1 MDQQFAEVGEKI
13 TEKENPM
20 KSHRALILPACLI
33 WLLLAVAPAWT
44 QANFYEG
51 KTITVVIGA
60 KSGSLA
66 IAAQIVAHH
75 MGKYLPGKPTVI
87 LQNMPGAAHLLATN
101 NVFNIAKPDGLTILA
116 ANPNVAVAQLSQVE
130 QVRFDVRK
138 FHWLGSSGAD
148 GVMFSIR
155 SDLPYKTFDELKKA
169 DRELV
174 AGTTGPGSNAHDF
187 PLLLK
192 EFAGAKLKLV
202 SGYPA
207 NSDVL
212 LAVERKEVDAWSA
225 LATTIKLAVDRGVV
239 RPLVRGRVALEGYEK
254 LPVDENLATSSLGKS
269 LMAIKSIPGAIGRAF
284 AVHPNTPADRIA
296 MLRDAFAKAIKDP
309 DLVAEAT
316 KAKISMSLIS
326 HEQVLKDF
334 NVLLNQTPET
344 LKEMGKYI
352 KAES

>member
-1 MDQQFAEVGEKI
+1 MKRAWIFSFVVGLSLM
-13 TEKENPM
+13 P
-20 KSHRALILPACLI
+20 LISLTLSS
-33 WLLLAVAPAWT
+33 AWA

-51 KTITVVIGA
+51 KAITIQIGA

-75 MGKYLPGKPTVI
+75 LGKYIPGKPAVVV
-87 LQNMPGAAHLLATN
+87 NFMPGAAHLLATN
-101 NVFNIAKPDGLTILA
+101 HVFNIAKPDGLTVLA
-116 ANPNVAVAQLSQVE
+116 ANPNVAIAQLSQVD

-138 FHWLGSSGAD
+138 FQWIGSSGAD
-148 GVMFSIR
+148 GVMFSLR
-155 SDLPYKTFDELKKA
+155 SDLPYKTFDEFKKA

-212 LAVERKEVDAWSA
+212 LAIERKEVDAYSA
-225 LATTIKLAVDRGVV
+225 LATTIKLAADRGAV
-239 RPLVRGRVALEGYEK
+239 RPLVRGRVALPGYEN
-254 LPVDENLATSSLGKS
+254 LPVDEDLATSPLGKS
-269 LMAIKSIPGAIGRAF
+269 LMSIKSIPQAIGRAF
-284 AVHPNTPADRIA
+284 AAAPGTPADRLA
-296 MLRDAFAKAIKDP
+296 MLREAFAKVLKDP
-309 DLVAEAT
+309 EFLAEGT
-316 KAKISMSLIS
+316 KAKIDFSFIS

-334 NVLLNQTPET
+334 NALFNQTPDT